1 MKMGLFRATIFLM
14 KALYRK
20 YRPLHLSEVIGQ
32 DKTIEQLQGALTK
45 GKISHAYLFVGPR
58 GCGKTSVARIFAH
71 EINHFDYQLED
82 SYIDIIEIDAAT
94 FTSVDNIREL
104 REKAMIMPTLG
115 KYKVYIIDEVHML
128 SNSAFNALLKILEEP
143 PEHVIFIMATTNPE
157 KIPATIISRTQIYR
171 FNLAEPKVMQDFLR
185 SVCDKEG
192 IKISDDAL
200 KIIIERGGGSFRDS
214 LSILNQISTI
224 NLSEK
229 TIEASDVSAALGI
242 PEHQEIQNLINFYE
256 NSDTE
261 NITNTL
267 AALLNYG
274 ITAESITLELINQIL
289 KNPNPKSLQLVNQL
303 FNVTGSF
310 LEAKLTVALISNN
323 FAAPATVT
331 STASIAPVASTQPT
345 TPAST
350 TAPTASTATHI
361 TSTADPITTT
371 AASAQHSATTNPKI
385 PAQSTSAPDTKPSP
399 FAELREQLAKNAKNH
414 KAERALP
421 PKDPEEMIQEAPPTL
436 PEAVVSSSGDF
447 NFNGFVANVTNVNP
461 TLMTALK
468 KSFFVIDGKNFDI
481 YPEKAVYWRI
491 LGQKNNLEILRGATN
506 SIELTVRNPDIEVI
520 PKTAVSFEQAAA
532 GQTKKEVTVSPK
544 IESLSAIMG
553 DIQEVNENPF

>member
-1 MKMGLFRATIFLM
+1 MGLFRATIFSM

-200 KIIIERGGGSFRDS
+200 KIITERGGGSFRDS
-214 LSILNQISTI
+214 LSILNQIGTV

-274 ITAESITLELINQIL
+274 ITAESISLELINQIL
-289 KNPNPKSLQLVNQL
+289 KNPTPKSLQLVNQL

-331 STASIAPVASTQPT
+331 STASIAPVTSPQPA
-345 TPAST
+345 PA
-350 TAPTASTATHI
+350 P
-361 TSTADPITTT
+361 
-371 AASAQHSATTNPKI
+371 SA
-385 PAQSTSAPDTKPSP
+385 KPSP

-421 PKDPEEMIQEAPPTL
+421 PKEPEEMAQEAPPTL

-468 KSFFVIDGKNFDI
+468 KSFFIIDGKNFDI

-506 SIELTVRNPDIEVI
+506 SIELTVRNPDVEVI

-532 GQTKKEVTVSPK
+532 GQTKKTVTVSPK

-553 DIQEVNENPF
+553 DVQEVNENPF

>member
-1 MKMGLFRATIFLM
+1 MGLFRATIFLM

-200 KIIIERGGGSFRDS
+200 KIITERGGGSFRDS
-214 LSILNQISTI
+214 LSILNQIGTV

-289 KNPNPKSLQLVNQL
+289 KNPTPKSLQLVNQL

-310 LEAKLTVALISNN
+310 LEAKLTVALISNS
-323 FAAPATVT
+323 FATPAAVT
-331 STASIAPVASTQPT
+331 STASIAPVSSPQPT
-345 TPAST
+345 TPTST
-350 TAPTASTATHI
+350 ATSIASTAT
-361 TSTADPITTT
+361 
-371 AASAQHSATTNPKI
+371 SAPHSATTNP
-385 PAQSTSAPDTKPSP
+385 QSSIQSSSTPGAKPSP
-399 FAELREQLAKNAKNH
+399 FAELRKQLAKNAKNH

-421 PKDPEEMIQEAPPTL
+421 PKEPEEMIQEAPPTL

-468 KSFFVIDGKNFDI
+468 KSFFVIVGKNFDI

-506 SIELTVRNPDIEVI
+506 SIELTVRNPDVEVI

-532 GQTKKEVTVSPK
+532 GQTKKAVTVSPK

-553 DIQEVNENPF
+553 DVQEVNENPF

>member
-1 MKMGLFRATIFLM
+1 MGLFRATIFSM

-200 KIIIERGGGSFRDS
+200 KIITERGGGSFRDS
-214 LSILNQISTI
+214 LSILNQIGTI

-267 AALLNYG
+267 AALFNYG

-289 KNPNPKSLQLVNQL
+289 KNPTPKSLQLVNQL

-310 LEAKLTVALISNN
+310 LEAKLTVALISNS
-323 FAAPATVT
+323 FATPAVVT
-331 STASIAPVASTQPT
+331 STASITPVASPQPT

-350 TAPTASTATHI
+350 AA
-361 TSTADPITTT
+361 PITTT
-371 AASAQHSATTNPKI
+371 SAPAPHSATANPKI
-385 PAQSTSAPDTKPSP
+385 PTQSTSAPSAKPSP

-421 PKDPEEMIQEAPPTL
+421 PKDPEEITQEAPPTL

-491 LGQKNNLEILRGATN
+491 LGQKNNLDILRGATN
-506 SIELTVRNPDIEVI
+506 SIELTVRNPDVEVI

-532 GQTKKEVTVSPK
+532 GQTKKAITVSPK

-553 DIQEVNENPF
+553 DVQEVNENPF

>member
-1 MKMGLFRATIFLM
+1 MSLFRATIFSM

-200 KIIIERGGGSFRDS
+200 KIITERGGGSFRDS
-214 LSILNQISTI
+214 LSILNQIGTV

-289 KNPNPKSLQLVNQL
+289 KNPTPKSLQLVNQL

-323 FAAPATVT
+323 FATPAAVT
-331 STASIAPVASTQPT
+331 STASIAPVTSPQPA
-345 TPAST
+345 PA
-350 TAPTASTATHI
+350 P
-361 TSTADPITTT
+361 
-371 AASAQHSATTNPKI
+371 SA
-385 PAQSTSAPDTKPSP
+385 KPSP

-421 PKDPEEMIQEAPPTL
+421 PKEPEEMIQEAPPTL

-506 SIELTVRNPDIEVI
+506 SIELTVRNPDVEVI

-553 DIQEVNENPF
+553 DIQEVNDNPF

>member
-1 MKMGLFRATIFLM
+1 MKMGLFRATIFSM

-200 KIIIERGGGSFRDS
+200 KIITERGGGSFRDS
-214 LSILNQISTI
+214 LSILNQIGTV

-289 KNPNPKSLQLVNQL
+289 KNPTPKSLQLVNQL

-310 LEAKLTVALISNN
+310 LEAKLTVALISSN
-323 FAAPATVT
+323 FATPAAVT
-331 STASIAPVASTQPT
+331 STASIAPVASPQPT

-350 TAPTASTATHI
+350 AA
-361 TSTADPITTT
+361 PITTT
-371 AASAQHSATTNPKI
+371 TAPAPHSATASPQSST
-385 PAQSTSAPDTKPSP
+385 QSTSAPSAKPSP
-399 FAELREQLAKNAKNH
+399 FAEIREQLAKNAKNH

-421 PKDPEEMIQEAPPTL
+421 PKEPEEMIQEAPPTL

-506 SIELTVRNPDIEVI
+506 SIELTVRNPDVEVI

-532 GQTKKEVTVSPK
+532 GQTKKAVTVSPK

-553 DIQEVNENPF
+553 DVQEVNENPF

>member
-1 MKMGLFRATIFLM
+1 MGLFRATIFSM

-200 KIIIERGGGSFRDS
+200 KIITERGGGSFRDS
-214 LSILNQISTI
+214 LSILNQIGTI

-289 KNPNPKSLQLVNQL
+289 KNPTPKSLQLVNQL

-310 LEAKLTVALISNN
+310 LEAKLTVALISNS
-323 FAAPATVT
+323 FATPAAVT
-331 STASIAPVASTQPT
+331 STASIVPVASPQPT
-345 TPAST
+345 TPTST
-350 TAPTASTATHI
+350 AAPTASTATHI
-361 TSTADPITTT
+361 TSTT
-371 AASAQHSATTNPKI
+371 APNSYSAATNPQ
-385 PAQSTSAPDTKPSP
+385 PSTATSAPSAKPSP

-506 SIELTVRNPDIEVI
+506 SIELTVRNPDVEVI

-532 GQTKKEVTVSPK
+532 GQTKKAVTVSPK

>member
-1 MKMGLFRATIFLM
+1 MGLFRATIFLM

-200 KIIIERGGGSFRDS
+200 KIITERGGGSFRDS
-214 LSILNQISTI
+214 LSILNQIGTI

-261 NITNTL
+261 NIANTL
-267 AALLNYG
+267 AALFNYG

-289 KNPNPKSLQLVNQL
+289 KNPTPKSLQLVNQL

-310 LEAKLTVALISNN
+310 LEAKLTVALISNS
-323 FAAPATVT
+323 FATPAAVT
-331 STASIAPVASTQPT
+331 STASIAPVSSPQPT
-345 TPAST
+345 TP
-350 TAPTASTATHI
+350 
-361 TSTADPITTT
+361 TSTAAPTTSTTT
-371 AASAQHSATTNPKI
+371 PTPHSATANSQASVKTT
-385 PAQSTSAPDTKPSP
+385 STPGVKPSP

-421 PKDPEEMIQEAPPTL
+421 PKDSEEMIQEAPPTL

-506 SIELTVRNPDIEVI
+506 SIELTVRNPDVEVI

-532 GQTKKEVTVSPK
+532 GQTKKAVTVSPK

>member
-1 MKMGLFRATIFLM
+1 MKMGLFRAIIFLM

-32 DKTIEQLQGALTK
+32 DKTIEQLQGALIK

-200 KIIIERGGGSFRDS
+200 KIITERGGGSFRDS
-214 LSILNQISTI
+214 LSILNQIGTI

-256 NSDTE
+256 NSDTKK
-261 NITNTL
+261 ITHTL

-289 KNPNPKSLQLVNQL
+289 KNPTPKSLQLVNQL

-323 FAAPATVT
+323 FATPATVT
-331 STASIAPVASTQPT
+331 STTSIAPVTSPQPATPTSTAT
-345 TPAST
+345 SI
-350 TAPTASTATHI
+350 ASTAAPN
-361 TSTADPITTT
+361 SY
-371 AASAQHSATTNPKI
+371 SATTNSQASVK
-385 PAQSTSAPDTKPSP
+385 STSTPGAKPSP

-421 PKDPEEMIQEAPPTL
+421 PKEPEEMIQEAPPTL

-506 SIELTVRNPDIEVI
+506 SIELTVRNPDVEVI

-532 GQTKKEVTVSPK
+532 GQTKKAVTVSPK

-553 DIQEVNENPF
+553 DVQEVNENPF

>member
-1 MKMGLFRATIFLM
+1 MGLFRATIFLM

-200 KIIIERGGGSFRDS
+200 KIITERGGGSFRDS
-214 LSILNQISTI
+214 LSILNQIGTI

-267 AALLNYG
+267 ATLLNYG

-289 KNPNPKSLQLVNQL
+289 KNPTPKSLQLVDQL

-331 STASIAPVASTQPT
+331 STASIAPVASPQPSTPIASIT
-345 TPAST
+345 TPT
-350 TAPTASTATHI
+350 P
-361 TSTADPITTT
+361 
-371 AASAQHSATTNPKI
+371 HSATTNPQA
-385 PAQSTSAPDTKPSP
+385 PAQSTSAPSAKPSP

-436 PEAVVSSSGDF
+436 TEAVVSSSGDF

-532 GQTKKEVTVSPK
+532 GQTKKAVTVSPK

-553 DIQEVNENPF
+553 DIQEVSENPF

>member
-1 MKMGLFRATIFLM
+1 MKMGLFRATIFSM

-200 KIIIERGGGSFRDS
+200 KIITERGGGSFRDS
-214 LSILNQISTI
+214 LSILNQIGTV
-224 NLSEK
+224 NLSEE

-289 KNPNPKSLQLVNQL
+289 KNPTPKSLQLVNQL

-310 LEAKLTVALISNN
+310 LEAKLTVALISSN
-323 FAAPATVT
+323 FATPAAVT
-331 STASIAPVASTQPT
+331 STASIAPVASPQPT

-350 TAPTASTATHI
+350 AA
-361 TSTADPITTT
+361 PITTT
-371 AASAQHSATTNPKI
+371 TAPAPHSATASPQSST
-385 PAQSTSAPDTKPSP
+385 QSTSAPSAKPSP
-399 FAELREQLAKNAKNH
+399 FAEIREQLAKNAKNH

-421 PKDPEEMIQEAPPTL
+421 PKEPEEMIQEAPPTL

-468 KSFFVIDGKNFDI
+468 KSFFVIVGKNFDI

-532 GQTKKEVTVSPK
+532 GQTKKAVTVSPK

-553 DIQEVNENPF
+553 DVQEVNENPF

>member
-1 MKMGLFRATIFLM
+1 M

-200 KIIIERGGGSFRDS
+200 KIITERGGGSFRDS
-214 LSILNQISTI
+214 LSILNQIGTV

-267 AALLNYG
+267 AALFNYG

-289 KNPNPKSLQLVNQL
+289 KNPTPKSLQLVNQL

-323 FAAPATVT
+323 FATPTNIT
-331 STASIAPVASTQPT
+331 STTSIAPVVSPQPT
-345 TPAST
+345 TPT
-350 TAPTASTATHI
+350 STAAPI
-361 TSTADPITTT
+361 TSTAAPN
-371 AASAQHSATTNPKI
+371 SYSATASPQSST
-385 PAQSTSAPDTKPSP
+385 QSTSAPSAKPSP

-414 KAERALP
+414 KAEHALP
-421 PKDPEEMIQEAPPTL
+421 QKDPEEMIQEAPPTL

-506 SIELTVRNPDIEVI
+506 SIELTVRNPDVEVI

-532 GQTKKEVTVSPK
+532 GQTKKAVTVSPK

-553 DIQEVNENPF
+553 DVQEVNENPF

>member
-200 KIIIERGGGSFRDS
+200 KIITERGGGSFRDS
-214 LSILNQISTI
+214 LSILNQIGTV

-261 NITNTL
+261 NITHTL

-289 KNPNPKSLQLVNQL
+289 KNPTPKSLQLVNQL

-310 LEAKLTVALISNN
+310 LEAKLTVALISNS
-323 FAAPATVT
+323 FATPAAVT
-331 STASIAPVASTQPT
+331 STASIAPVSSPQPT
-345 TPAST
+345 TPTST
-350 TAPTASTATHI
+350 AAPTASTAT
-361 TSTADPITTT
+361 
-371 AASAQHSATTNPKI
+371 SAPYSATANPKI
-385 PAQSTSAPDTKPSP
+385 PAQSTSAPSAKPSP

-421 PKDPEEMIQEAPPTL
+421 PKDPEEITQEAPPTL

-506 SIELTVRNPDIEVI
+506 SIELTVRNPDVEVI

-532 GQTKKEVTVSPK
+532 GQTKKAVTVSPK

-553 DIQEVNENPF
+553 DVQEVNENPF

>member
-1 MKMGLFRATIFLM
+1 MGLFRATIFSM

-200 KIIIERGGGSFRDS
+200 KIITERGGGSFRDS
-214 LSILNQISTI
+214 LSILNQIGTV

-289 KNPNPKSLQLVNQL
+289 KNPTPKSLQLVNQL

-310 LEAKLTVALISNN
+310 LEAKLTVALISSN
-323 FAAPATVT
+323 FATPATVT
-331 STASIAPVASTQPT
+331 STASITPVVSPQP
-345 TPAST
+345 A
-350 TAPTASTATHI
+350 APTASTAAPTPHL
-361 TSTADPITTT
+361 
-371 AASAQHSATTNPKI
+371 ATTNPQ
-385 PAQSTSAPDTKPSP
+385 PSTQSTSTPGAKPSP

>member
-32 DKTIEQLQGALTK
+32 DKTIEQLQGALIK

-200 KIIIERGGGSFRDS
+200 KIITERGGGSFRDS
-214 LSILNQISTI
+214 LSILNQIGTV

-267 AALLNYG
+267 ATLLNYG

-289 KNPNPKSLQLVNQL
+289 KNPTPKSLQLVNQL

-310 LEAKLTVALISNN
+310 LEAKLTVALISSN
-323 FAAPATVT
+323 FATPATVT
-331 STASIAPVASTQPT
+331 STASITPVVSPQP
-345 TPAST
+345 A
-350 TAPTASTATHI
+350 APTASTAAPT
-361 TSTADPITTT
+361 P
-371 AASAQHSATTNPKI
+371 HSATTNPKI
-385 PAQSTSAPDTKPSP
+385 PAQSTSTTSAKPSP

-421 PKDPEEMIQEAPPTL
+421 PKDPEEMTQEAPPTL

-461 TLMTALK
+461 TIMTALK

-506 SIELTVRNPDIEVI
+506 SIELTVRNPDVEVI

-532 GQTKKEVTVSPK
+532 GQTKKAVTVSPK

>member
-1 MKMGLFRATIFLM
+1 MGLFRATIFLM

-200 KIIIERGGGSFRDS
+200 KIITERGGGSFRDS
-214 LSILNQISTI
+214 LSILNQIGTV

-289 KNPNPKSLQLVNQL
+289 KNPTPKSLQLVNQL

-310 LEAKLTVALISNN
+310 LEAKLTVALISNS
-323 FAAPATVT
+323 FATPAAVT
-331 STASIAPVASTQPT
+331 STASIAPVSSPQPT
-345 TPAST
+345 TPTST
-350 TAPTASTATHI
+350 AAPTASTAT
-361 TSTADPITTT
+361 
-371 AASAQHSATTNPKI
+371 SAPHSATTNP
-385 PAQSTSAPDTKPSP
+385 QSSIQSSSTPGAKPSP

-506 SIELTVRNPDIEVI
+506 SIELTVRNPDVEVI

-532 GQTKKEVTVSPK
+532 GQTKKAVTVSPK

-553 DIQEVNENPF
+553 DVQEVSENPF

>member
-1 MKMGLFRATIFLM
+1 MGLFRATIFLM

-200 KIIIERGGGSFRDS
+200 KIITERGGGSFRDS
-214 LSILNQISTI
+214 LSILNQIGTI
-224 NLSEK
+224 NLSDT

-289 KNPNPKSLQLVNQL
+289 KNPTPKSLQLVNQL

-310 LEAKLTVALISNN
+310 LEAKLTVALISNS
-323 FAAPATVT
+323 FATPAAVT
-331 STASIAPVASTQPT
+331 STASIAPVSSPQPT
-345 TPAST
+345 TPTST
-350 TAPTASTATHI
+350 AAPTASTT
-361 TSTADPITTT
+361 TSVP
-371 AASAQHSATTNPKI
+371 HSATTNPQ
-385 PAQSTSAPDTKPSP
+385 PSTQSTSTPGAKPSP

-421 PKDPEEMIQEAPPTL
+421 PKDPEEITQEAPPTL

-506 SIELTVRNPDIEVI
+506 SIELTVRNPDVEVI

-532 GQTKKEVTVSPK
+532 GQTKKAVTVSPK

-553 DIQEVNENPF
+553 DVQEVNENPF

>member
-1 MKMGLFRATIFLM
+1 MKMGLFRATIFSM

-200 KIIIERGGGSFRDS
+200 KIITERGGGSFRDS
-214 LSILNQISTI
+214 LSILNQIGTI

-256 NSDTE
+256 NSDTKK
-261 NITNTL
+261 ITHTL

-289 KNPNPKSLQLVNQL
+289 KNPTPKSLQLVNQL

-310 LEAKLTVALISNN
+310 LEAKLTVALISNS
-323 FAAPATVT
+323 FATPAVVT
-331 STASIAPVASTQPT
+331 STASITPVASPQPT
-345 TPAST
+345 TPTST
-350 TAPTASTATHI
+350 AAPTAST
-361 TSTADPITTT
+361 
-371 AASAQHSATTNPKI
+371 SAPAPHSATANPKI
-385 PAQSTSAPDTKPSP
+385 PTQSTSAPGAKPSP

-421 PKDPEEMIQEAPPTL
+421 PKDPEEMTQEAPPTL

-506 SIELTVRNPDIEVI
+506 SIELTVRNPDVEVI

-532 GQTKKEVTVSPK
+532 GQTKKAVTVSPK

>member
-1 MKMGLFRATIFLM
+1 MGLFRATIFSM

-200 KIIIERGGGSFRDS
+200 KIITERGGGSFRDS
-214 LSILNQISTI
+214 LSILNQIGTV
-224 NLSEK
+224 NLSEE

-289 KNPNPKSLQLVNQL
+289 KNPTPKSLQLVNQL

-310 LEAKLTVALISNN
+310 LEAKLTVALISSN
-323 FAAPATVT
+323 FATPAAVT
-331 STASIAPVASTQPT
+331 STASIAPVASPQPT

-350 TAPTASTATHI
+350 AA
-361 TSTADPITTT
+361 PITTT
-371 AASAQHSATTNPKI
+371 TAPAPHSATASPQFST
-385 PAQSTSAPDTKPSP
+385 QSTSAPSAKPSP
-399 FAELREQLAKNAKNH
+399 FAEIREQLAKNAKNH

-421 PKDPEEMIQEAPPTL
+421 PKDPEEMTQEAPPTL

-532 GQTKKEVTVSPK
+532 GQTKKAVTVSPK

-553 DIQEVNENPF
+553 DVQEVNENPF

>member
-1 MKMGLFRATIFLM
+1 MGLFRATIFSM

-192 IKISDDAL
+192 IKISDDAF
-200 KIIIERGGGSFRDS
+200 KIITERGGGSFRDS
-214 LSILNQISTI
+214 LSILNQISTV
-224 NLSEK
+224 NLSEE

-289 KNPNPKSLQLVNQL
+289 KNPTPKSLQLVNQL

-310 LEAKLTVALISNN
+310 LEAKLTVALISSN
-323 FAAPATVT
+323 FATPAAVT
-331 STASIAPVASTQPT
+331 STASIAPVASPQPT

-350 TAPTASTATHI
+350 AA
-361 TSTADPITTT
+361 PITTT
-371 AASAQHSATTNPKI
+371 TAPAPHSATASPQSST
-385 PAQSTSAPDTKPSP
+385 QSTSAPSAKPSP
-399 FAELREQLAKNAKNH
+399 FAEIREQLAKNAKNH

-421 PKDPEEMIQEAPPTL
+421 PKDPEEMTQEAPPTL

-506 SIELTVRNPDIEVI
+506 SIELTVRNPDVEVI

-532 GQTKKEVTVSPK
+532 GQTKKAVTVSPK

-553 DIQEVNENPF
+553 DVQEVNENPF

>member
-1 MKMGLFRATIFLM
+1 MGLFRATIFLM

-200 KIIIERGGGSFRDS
+200 KIITERGGGSFRDS
-214 LSILNQISTI
+214 LSILNQIGTV

-267 AALLNYG
+267 AALFNYG

-289 KNPNPKSLQLVNQL
+289 KSPTPKSLQLVNQL

-310 LEAKLTVALISNN
+310 LEAKLTVALISSN
-323 FAAPATVT
+323 FTAP
-331 STASIAPVASTQPT
+331 ASIASAAFTTPVTSPQPT

-350 TAPTASTATHI
+350 AAPTISTAAPN
-361 TSTADPITTT
+361 SY
-371 AASAQHSATTNPKI
+371 SATTNSQPSAK
-385 PAQSTSAPDTKPSP
+385 PTSTPSAKPSP
-399 FAELREQLAKNAKNH
+399 FTELREQLAKNAKNH

-421 PKDPEEMIQEAPPTL
+421 PKDPEEMTQEAPPTL

-506 SIELTVRNPDIEVI
+506 SIELTVRNPDVEVI

-532 GQTKKEVTVSPK
+532 GQTKKAVTVSPK

-553 DIQEVNENPF
+553 DVQEVNENPF

>member
-1 MKMGLFRATIFLM
+1 MGLFRATIFSM

-32 DKTIEQLQGALTK
+32 DKTIEQLQGALIK

-200 KIIIERGGGSFRDS
+200 KIITERGGGSFRDS
-214 LSILNQISTI
+214 LSILNQIGTV
-224 NLSEK
+224 NLSDT

-289 KNPNPKSLQLVNQL
+289 KNPTPKSLQLVNQL

-310 LEAKLTVALISNN
+310 LEAKLTVALISNS
-323 FAAPATVT
+323 FATPTNIT
-331 STASIAPVASTQPT
+331 STTSIAPVVSPQPT
-345 TPAST
+345 TPTSTAAPAAST
-350 TAPTASTATHI
+350 DTHI
-361 TSTADPITTT
+361 TSITTPT
-371 AASAQHSATTNPKI
+371 PHSATTNPQA
-385 PAQSTSAPDTKPSP
+385 PAQSTSAPGAKPSP

-421 PKDPEEMIQEAPPTL
+421 PKEPEEMIEEAPPTL

-447 NFNGFVANVTNVNP
+447 NFNGFVANVTNINP

-506 SIELTVRNPDIEVI
+506 SIELTVKNPDVEVI

-532 GQTKKEVTVSPK
+532 GQTKKAVTVSPK

-553 DIQEVNENPF
+553 DVQEVNENPF

>member
-1 MKMGLFRATIFLM
+1 MGLFRATIFSM

-200 KIIIERGGGSFRDS
+200 KIITERGGGSFRDS
-214 LSILNQISTI
+214 LSILNQIGTI
-224 NLSEK
+224 NLSDT

-289 KNPNPKSLQLVNQL
+289 KNPTPKSLQLVNQL

-310 LEAKLTVALISNN
+310 LEAKLTVALISSN
-323 FAAPATVT
+323 FTAPASIASAAFATPVASPQLTTPT
-331 STASIAPVASTQPT
+331 STA
-345 TPAST
+345 
-350 TAPTASTATHI
+350 APTASTATPI
-361 TSTADPITTT
+361 TSTT
-371 AASAQHSATTNPKI
+371 APNSHSANANPQPSTT
-385 PAQSTSAPDTKPSP
+385 TSAPGVKLSP

-506 SIELTVRNPDIEVI
+506 SIELTVRNPDVEVI

-532 GQTKKEVTVSPK
+532 GQTKKAVTVSPK

>member
-1 MKMGLFRATIFLM
+1 MGLFRATIFSM

-200 KIIIERGGGSFRDS
+200 KIITERGGGSFRDS
-214 LSILNQISTI
+214 LSILNQIGTV

-229 TIEASDVSAALGI
+229 TIEASDVSATLGI
-242 PEHQEIQNLINFYE
+242 PEHQEVQNLINFYE

-289 KNPNPKSLQLVNQL
+289 KNPTSKSLQLVNQL

-310 LEAKLTVALISNN
+310 LEAKLTVALISNS
-323 FAAPATVT
+323 FATPAAVT
-331 STASIAPVASTQPT
+331 STASIAPVSSPQPT
-345 TPAST
+345 TPTST
-350 TAPTASTATHI
+350 AAPTTSTAT
-361 TSTADPITTT
+361 
-371 AASAQHSATTNPKI
+371 SAPHSATTNP
-385 PAQSTSAPDTKPSP
+385 QSSIQSSSTPGAKPSP

-421 PKDPEEMIQEAPPTL
+421 PKEPEEMIEEAPPTL

-447 NFNGFVANVTNVNP
+447 NFNGFVANVTNINP

-468 KSFFVIDGKNFDI
+468 KSFFVIEGKNFDI

-506 SIELTVRNPDIEVI
+506 SIELTVRNPDVEVI

-532 GQTKKEVTVSPK
+532 GQTKKAVTVSPK

>member
-1 MKMGLFRATIFLM
+1 MGLFRATIFLM

-200 KIIIERGGGSFRDS
+200 KIITKRGGGSFRDS
-214 LSILNQISTI
+214 LSILNQIGTV

-289 KNPNPKSLQLVNQL
+289 KNPTPKSLQLVNQL

-310 LEAKLTVALISNN
+310 LEAKLTVALISNS
-323 FAAPATVT
+323 FATPAAVT
-331 STASIAPVASTQPT
+331 STASIAPVSSPQPT
-345 TPAST
+345 TPTST
-350 TAPTASTATHI
+350 AAPTASTAT
-361 TSTADPITTT
+361 
-371 AASAQHSATTNPKI
+371 SAPHSATTNP
-385 PAQSTSAPDTKPSP
+385 QSSIQSSSTPGAKPSP
-399 FAELREQLAKNAKNH
+399 FAELRKQLAKNAKNH
-414 KAERALP
+414 KAERAFP
-421 PKDPEEMIQEAPPTL
+421 PKEPEEMIQEAPPTL

-447 NFNGFVANVTNVNP
+447 NFNGFVANVTNVNT

-506 SIELTVRNPDIEVI
+506 SIELTVRNPDVEVI

-532 GQTKKEVTVSPK
+532 GQTKKAVTVSSK

>member
-1 MKMGLFRATIFLM
+1 MGLFRATIFLM

-32 DKTIEQLQGALTK
+32 DKTIEQLQGALIK

-200 KIIIERGGGSFRDS
+200 KIITERGGGSFRDS
-214 LSILNQISTI
+214 LSILNQIGTV

-229 TIEASDVSAALGI
+229 TIKASDVSAALGI

-267 AALLNYG
+267 AALFNYG

-289 KNPNPKSLQLVNQL
+289 KNPTPKSLQLVNQL

-310 LEAKLTVALISNN
+310 LEAKLTVALISNS
-323 FAAPATVT
+323 FATPAVVT
-331 STASIAPVASTQPT
+331 STASIAPVASPQPSTPIASIT
-345 TPAST
+345 TPT
-350 TAPTASTATHI
+350 P
-361 TSTADPITTT
+361 
-371 AASAQHSATTNPKI
+371 HSATTNPQA
-385 PAQSTSAPDTKPSP
+385 PAQSTSAPGAKPSP
-399 FAELREQLAKNAKNH
+399 FAEIREQLAKNAKNH

-421 PKDPEEMIQEAPPTL
+421 QKDPEEMIQEAPPTL

-506 SIELTVRNPDIEVI
+506 SIELTVRNPDVEVI

-532 GQTKKEVTVSPK
+532 GQTKKAVTVSPK

>member
-1 MKMGLFRATIFLM
+1 MGLFRATIFLM

-32 DKTIEQLQGALTK
+32 DKTIEQLQGALIK

-200 KIIIERGGGSFRDS
+200 KIITERGGGSFRDS
-214 LSILNQISTI
+214 LSILNQIGTI

-229 TIEASDVSAALGI
+229 TIEASDASAALGI

-261 NITNTL
+261 NITNAL

-289 KNPNPKSLQLVNQL
+289 KNPTPKSLQLVNQL

-310 LEAKLTVALISNN
+310 LEAKLTVALISNS
-323 FAAPATVT
+323 FATPATVA
-331 STASIAPVASTQPT
+331 SAASIAPVTSPQPT
-345 TPAST
+345 TPTST
-350 TAPTASTATHI
+350 ATPTASTAT
-361 TSTADPITTT
+361 
-371 AASAQHSATTNPKI
+371 SAPHSATTNP
-385 PAQSTSAPDTKPSP
+385 QSSIQSSSTPGAKPSP

-421 PKDPEEMIQEAPPTL
+421 PKEPEEMIEEAPPTL

-447 NFNGFVANVTNVNP
+447 NFNGFVANVTNINP

-468 KSFFVIDGKNFDI
+468 KSFFVIEGKNFDI

-553 DIQEVNENPF
+553 DIQEVNDNPF

>member
-192 IKISDDAL
+192 VKISDDAL
-200 KIIIERGGGSFRDS
+200 KIITERGGGSFRDS
-214 LSILNQISTI
+214 LSILNQIGTI

-289 KNPNPKSLQLVNQL
+289 KNPTSKSLQLVNQL

-310 LEAKLTVALISNN
+310 LEAKLTVALISNS
-323 FAAPATVT
+323 FATPAAVT
-331 STASIAPVASTQPT
+331 STASIAPVSSPQPT
-345 TPAST
+345 TPTST
-350 TAPTASTATHI
+350 AAPTASTAT
-361 TSTADPITTT
+361 
-371 AASAQHSATTNPKI
+371 SAPYSATANPKI
-385 PAQSTSAPDTKPSP
+385 PAQSTSAPSAKPSP

-421 PKDPEEMIQEAPPTL
+421 PKDPEEITQEAPPTL

-506 SIELTVRNPDIEVI
+506 SIELTVRNPDVEVI

-532 GQTKKEVTVSPK
+532 GQTKKAVTVSPK

-553 DIQEVNENPF
+553 DVQEVNENPF

>member
-1 MKMGLFRATIFLM
+1 MGLFRATIFLM

-45 GKISHAYLFVGPR
+45 GKVSHAYLFVGPR

-157 KIPATIISRTQIYR
+157 KIPATITSRTQIYR

-200 KIIIERGGGSFRDS
+200 KIITERGGGSFRDS
-214 LSILNQISTI
+214 LSILNQIGTV

-289 KNPNPKSLQLVNQL
+289 KNPTPKSLQLVNQL

-310 LEAKLTVALISNN
+310 LEAKLTVALISSN
-323 FAAPATVT
+323 FATPATVT
-331 STASIAPVASTQPT
+331 STASITPVVSPQP
-345 TPAST
+345 A
-350 TAPTASTATHI
+350 APTASTAAPT
-361 TSTADPITTT
+361 P
-371 AASAQHSATTNPKI
+371 HSATTNPQ
-385 PAQSTSAPDTKPSP
+385 PSTQSTSTPGAKPSP

-421 PKDPEEMIQEAPPTL
+421 PKDPEEMIEEAPPTL

-506 SIELTVRNPDIEVI
+506 SIELTVRNPDVEVI

-532 GQTKKEVTVSPK
+532 GQTKKAVTVSPK

>member
-1 MKMGLFRATIFLM
+1 MKMGLFRATIFSM

-200 KIIIERGGGSFRDS
+200 KIITERGGGSFRDS
-214 LSILNQISTI
+214 LSILNQIGTV

-229 TIEASDVSAALGI
+229 TIEASDVSATLGI
-242 PEHQEIQNLINFYE
+242 PEHQEVQNLINFYE

-289 KNPNPKSLQLVNQL
+289 KNPTSKSLQLVNQL

-310 LEAKLTVALISNN
+310 LEAKLTVALISNS
-323 FAAPATVT
+323 FATPAAVT
-331 STASIAPVASTQPT
+331 STASIAPVSSPQPT
-345 TPAST
+345 TPTST
-350 TAPTASTATHI
+350 AAPTASTAT
-361 TSTADPITTT
+361 
-371 AASAQHSATTNPKI
+371 SAPHSATTNP
-385 PAQSTSAPDTKPSP
+385 QSSIQSSSTPGAKPSP

-421 PKDPEEMIQEAPPTL
+421 PKEPEEMIEEAPPTL

-447 NFNGFVANVTNVNP
+447 NFNGFVANVTNINP

-468 KSFFVIDGKNFDI
+468 KSFFVIEGKNFDI

-506 SIELTVRNPDIEVI
+506 SIELTVRNPDVEVI

-532 GQTKKEVTVSPK
+532 GQTKKAVTVSPK

>member
-1 MKMGLFRATIFLM
+1 MGLFRATIFSM

-32 DKTIEQLQGALTK
+32 DKTIEQLQGALIK

-200 KIIIERGGGSFRDS
+200 KIITERGGGSFRDS
-214 LSILNQISTI
+214 LSILNQIGTV
-224 NLSEK
+224 NLSDT

-289 KNPNPKSLQLVNQL
+289 KNPTPKSLQLVNQL

-310 LEAKLTVALISNN
+310 LEAKLTVALISSN
-323 FAAPATVT
+323 FTTPAAVT
-331 STASIAPVASTQPT
+331 STASIAPVTSPQPT
-345 TPAST
+345 TPT
-350 TAPTASTATHI
+350 STAAPI
-361 TSTADPITTT
+361 TSTAAPN
-371 AASAQHSATTNPKI
+371 SYSATASPQSST
-385 PAQSTSAPDTKPSP
+385 QSTSAPSAKPSP

-414 KAERALP
+414 KAEHALP
-421 PKDPEEMIQEAPPTL
+421 QKDPEEMIQEAPPTL

-468 KSFFVIDGKNFDI
+468 KSFFVIDGENFDI

-506 SIELTVRNPDIEVI
+506 SIELTVRNPDVEVI

-532 GQTKKEVTVSPK
+532 GQTKKAVTVSPK

-553 DIQEVNENPF
+553 DVQEVNENPF

>member
-1 MKMGLFRATIFLM
+1 MGLFRATIFLM

-32 DKTIEQLQGALTK
+32 DKTIEQLQGALIK

-71 EINHFDYQLED
+71 EINHLDYQLED

-200 KIIIERGGGSFRDS
+200 KIITERGGGSFRDS
-214 LSILNQISTI
+214 LSILNQIGTV

-289 KNPNPKSLQLVNQL
+289 KNPTPKSLQLVNQL

-310 LEAKLTVALISNN
+310 LEAKLTVALISNS
-323 FAAPATVT
+323 FA
-331 STASIAPVASTQPT
+331 
-345 TPAST
+345 TPIAST
-350 TAPTASTATHI
+350 TAPT
-361 TSTADPITTT
+361 P
-371 AASAQHSATTNPKI
+371 QSATANPKI
-385 PAQSTSAPDTKPSP
+385 PTQSTSAPGAKPSP

-421 PKDPEEMIQEAPPTL
+421 PKDSEEITQEAPPTL

-461 TLMTALK
+461 TIMTALK

-506 SIELTVRNPDIEVI
+506 SIELTVRNPDVEVI

-532 GQTKKEVTVSPK
+532 GQTKKAVTVSPK

>member
-1 MKMGLFRATIFLM
+1 MGLFRATIFLM

-32 DKTIEQLQGALTK
+32 DKTIEQLQGALIK

-71 EINHFDYQLED
+71 EINHFDYKLED

-200 KIIIERGGGSFRDS
+200 KIITERGGGSFRDS
-214 LSILNQISTI
+214 LSILNQIGTI

-261 NITNTL
+261 NIANTL
-267 AALLNYG
+267 AALFNYG

-289 KNPNPKSLQLVNQL
+289 KNPTPKSLQLVNQL

-310 LEAKLTVALISNN
+310 LEAKLTVALISNS
-323 FAAPATVT
+323 FATPAAVT
-331 STASIAPVASTQPT
+331 STASTTPVVSPQPT
-345 TPAST
+345 TP
-350 TAPTASTATHI
+350 
-361 TSTADPITTT
+361 TSTAAPTTSTTT
-371 AASAQHSATTNPKI
+371 PTPHSATANSQASVKTT
-385 PAQSTSAPDTKPSP
+385 STPGVKPSP

-506 SIELTVRNPDIEVI
+506 SIELTVRNPDVEVI

-532 GQTKKEVTVSPK
+532 GQTKKAVTVSPK

-553 DIQEVNENPF
+553 DVQEVNENPF

>member
-1 MKMGLFRATIFLM
+1 MGLFRATIFSM

-82 SYIDIIEIDAAT
+82 SYVDIIEIDAAT

-200 KIIIERGGGSFRDS
+200 KIITERGGGSFRDS
-214 LSILNQISTI
+214 LSILNQIGTV
-224 NLSEK
+224 NLSDT
-229 TIEASDVSAALGI
+229 TIEASDVSSALGI

-261 NITNTL
+261 NITNAL
-267 AALLNYG
+267 ATLLNYG

-289 KNPNPKSLQLVNQL
+289 KNPTPKSLQLVNQL

-310 LEAKLTVALISNN
+310 LEAKLTVALISSN
-323 FAAPATVT
+323 FAAPATVA
-331 STASIAPVASTQPT
+331 STASIAPASTSPVTSPQPAA
-345 TPAST
+345 PINQA
-350 TAPTASTATHI
+350 TAPNPHL
-361 TSTADPITTT
+361 
-371 AASAQHSATTNPKI
+371 ATTNPQ
-385 PAQSTSAPDTKPSP
+385 PSTTTPGAKPSP

-421 PKDPEEMIQEAPPTL
+421 PKEPEKMIQEAPPTL

-506 SIELTVRNPDIEVI
+506 SIELTVRNPDVEVI

-532 GQTKKEVTVSPK
+532 GQTKKAVTVSPK

>member
-1 MKMGLFRATIFLM
+1 MGLFRATIFLM

-45 GKISHAYLFVGPR
+45 GKTSHAYLFVGPR

-157 KIPATIISRTQIYR
+157 KIPATITSRTQIYR

-200 KIIIERGGGSFRDS
+200 KIITERGGGSFRDS
-214 LSILNQISTI
+214 LSILNQIGTV

-289 KNPNPKSLQLVNQL
+289 KNPTPKSLQLVNQL

-310 LEAKLTVALISNN
+310 LEAKLTVALISNS
-323 FAAPATVT
+323 FATPAVVT
-331 STASIAPVASTQPT
+331 STASITPVASPQPT
-345 TPAST
+345 TPTST
-350 TAPTASTATHI
+350 AAPTAST
-361 TSTADPITTT
+361 
-371 AASAQHSATTNPKI
+371 SAPAPHSATANPKI
-385 PAQSTSAPDTKPSP
+385 PTQSTSTPGAKPSP

-421 PKDPEEMIQEAPPTL
+421 PKDPEEMTQEAPPTL

-506 SIELTVRNPDIEVI
+506 SIELTVRNPDVEVI

-532 GQTKKEVTVSPK
+532 GQTKKAVTVSPK

>member
-1 MKMGLFRATIFLM
+1 MGLFRATIFLM

-32 DKTIEQLQGALTK
+32 DKTIEQLQGALIK

-200 KIIIERGGGSFRDS
+200 KIITERGGGSFRDS
-214 LSILNQISTI
+214 LSILNQIGTI

-229 TIEASDVSAALGI
+229 TIEASDASAALGI

-267 AALLNYG
+267 TALLNYG

-289 KNPNPKSLQLVNQL
+289 KNPTPKSLKLVNQL

-310 LEAKLTVALISNN
+310 LEAKLTVALISSN
-323 FAAPATVT
+323 FATPATVT
-331 STASIAPVASTQPT
+331 STASITPVVSPQPT
-345 TPAST
+345 TPTSTAAPTTST
-350 TAPTASTATHI
+350 TAPV
-361 TSTADPITTT
+361 P
-371 AASAQHSATTNPKI
+371 QSATANPQ
-385 PAQSTSAPDTKPSP
+385 PSAQSTSAPSAKPSP
-399 FAELREQLAKNAKNH
+399 FAEIREQLAKNAKNH

-421 PKDPEEMIQEAPPTL
+421 PKEPEEMIQEAPPTL

-468 KSFFVIDGKNFDI
+468 KSFFVIEGKNFDI

-553 DIQEVNENPF
+553 DIQEVNDNPF

>member
-1 MKMGLFRATIFLM
+1 MGLFRATIFLM

-32 DKTIEQLQGALTK
+32 DKTIGQLQGALTK

-157 KIPATIISRTQIYR
+157 KIPATITSRTQIYR

-200 KIIIERGGGSFRDS
+200 KIITERGGGSFRDS
-214 LSILNQISTI
+214 LSILNQIGTV

-229 TIEASDVSAALGI
+229 TIKASDVSAALGI

-267 AALLNYG
+267 AALFNYG

-289 KNPNPKSLQLVNQL
+289 KNPTPKSLQLVNQL

-310 LEAKLTVALISNN
+310 LEAKLTVALISNS
-323 FAAPATVT
+323 FATPAVVT
-331 STASIAPVASTQPT
+331 STASITPVASPQPT
-345 TPAST
+345 TPTST
-350 TAPTASTATHI
+350 AAPTAST
-361 TSTADPITTT
+361 
-371 AASAQHSATTNPKI
+371 SAPAPHSATANPKI
-385 PAQSTSAPDTKPSP
+385 PTQSTSTPGAKPSP

-421 PKDPEEMIQEAPPTL
+421 PKDPEEMTQEAPPTL

-532 GQTKKEVTVSPK
+532 GQTKKAVTVSPK

-553 DIQEVNENPF
+553 DVQEVNENPF

>member
-1 MKMGLFRATIFLM
+1 MGLFRATIFLM

-200 KIIIERGGGSFRDS
+200 KIITERGGGSFRDS
-214 LSILNQISTI
+214 LSILNQIGTV

-274 ITAESITLELINQIL
+274 ITSESITLELINQIL
-289 KNPNPKSLQLVNQL
+289 KNPTPKSLQLVNQL

-310 LEAKLTVALISNN
+310 LEAKLTVALISNS
-323 FAAPATVT
+323 FATPAAVT
-331 STASIAPVASTQPT
+331 STASIAPVSSPQPT
-345 TPAST
+345 TPTST
-350 TAPTASTATHI
+350 AAPTASTAT
-361 TSTADPITTT
+361 
-371 AASAQHSATTNPKI
+371 SAPHSATTNP
-385 PAQSTSAPDTKPSP
+385 QSSIQSSSTPGAKPSP
-399 FAELREQLAKNAKNH
+399 FAELRKQLAKNAKNH

-421 PKDPEEMIQEAPPTL
+421 PKEPEEMIQEAPPTL

-468 KSFFVIDGKNFDI
+468 KSFFVIVGKNFDI

-506 SIELTVRNPDIEVI
+506 SIELTVRNPDVEVI

-532 GQTKKEVTVSPK
+532 GQTKKAVTVSPK

-553 DIQEVNENPF
+553 DVQEVNENPF

>member
-1 MKMGLFRATIFLM
+1 MGLFRATIFSM

-32 DKTIEQLQGALTK
+32 DKTIEQLQGALIK

-200 KIIIERGGGSFRDS
+200 KIITERGGGSFRDS
-214 LSILNQISTI
+214 LSILNQIGTV

-289 KNPNPKSLQLVNQL
+289 KNPTPKSLQLVNQL

-310 LEAKLTVALISNN
+310 LEAKLTVALISSN
-323 FAAPATVT
+323 FATPATVT
-331 STASIAPVASTQPT
+331 STASITPVVSPQP
-345 TPAST
+345 A
-350 TAPTASTATHI
+350 APTASTAAPT
-361 TSTADPITTT
+361 P
-371 AASAQHSATTNPKI
+371 HSATTNPQ
-385 PAQSTSAPDTKPSP
+385 PSTQSTSTPDTKPSP

-421 PKDPEEMIQEAPPTL
+421 QKDPEEMTQEAPPTL

-506 SIELTVRNPDIEVI
+506 SIELTVRNPDVEVI

-532 GQTKKEVTVSPK
+532 GQTKKAVTVSPK

-553 DIQEVNENPF
+553 DVQEVNENPF